1 MAGTITLAL
10 RTAQSGLLANQKAL
24 DAVANNVANVNSPGY
39 SRKIVHMEQRVVSGT
54 GAGVQISAIIR
65 RVDEGLLKSLREE
78 LSDLNRLD
86 SKDSYYARMQ
96 EMFGSPADNRSI
108 SHIINQLTSS
118 LEALAVSPDKTLEQ
132 SEVMRWAREVT
143 LELQDMSRTVQGLR
157 QQADKEIADA
167 IPVINKLITDIG
179 GFNDKIISQGTVGR
193 DVTDLKDQRDA
204 AIDSL
209 AKLIDIRY
217 FFRSDGDVVVFT
229 SAGRTLVDNV
239 PVTLTHAAASS
250 VTPTTT
256 HAESDF
262 NGIYVG
268 DTIVG
273 NDITSD
279 IRSGK
284 LKGLLDLRDDVLVG
298 LQSQLDEL
306 AGEIR
311 DSFNLIHNR
320 GVPYPGMQS
329 MTGTR
334 IFVAPATQ
342 TMTQASGTETKIM
355 LFDSSGNQSAV
366 TSLDT
371 IMQSAAYGT
380 GAQAANGPW
389 NITEVAATIQG
400 WLQANGAATASVSVA
415 ADGVFSVSLNTTS
428 LYLGF
433 RDETAA
439 ANGSTHQ
446 DASISFDA
454 NGDTVTDETVS
465 GFSNFLGLNDFFVDG
480 LADNIHESNI
490 LASTYTGS
498 AATISFRDST
508 GAIGSQAITTGQSLT
523 TIATNITNNV
533 TDVTA
538 SVIPDGDGF
547 RLRISHD
554 SGKNLVVTQASG
566 DTFLTDIGMRIADV
580 RTSSSMA
587 VRSDI
592 ISAPGNVSRGAPQ
605 WDSAK
610 GASGEY
616 FMSVGDDTII
626 KALATTFT
634 STNAFD
640 AAGGLT
646 TQTISFSEYSAA
658 IVSHNASLGDTN
670 STQMRDQM
678 ALTESLQSKSDTE
691 RGVNIDEEMANLIL
705 YEQAYAAAARLINV
719 IQSMFDA
726 LDRAV
731 GR

>member
-1 MAGTITLAL
+1 MSGTITLAL
-10 RTAQSGLLANQKAL
+10 RAAQSGLLVNQKAL

-39 SRKIVHMEQRVVSGT
+39 SRKVVNTEQRVVSGV

-65 RVDEGLLKSLREE
+65 KVDEGLLKSLREE
-78 LSDLNRLD
+78 LSDLTRLE
-86 SKDSYYARMQ
+86 SKDSYFARMQ
-96 EMFGSPADNRSI
+96 ELFGSPADNRSI
-108 SHIINQLTSS
+108 SHVLSSFTSS
-118 LEALAVSPDKTLEQ
+118 LEALAVSPDKSLEQ
-132 SEVMRWAREVT
+132 SEVVRWAREVT
-143 LELQDMSRTVQGLR
+143 IELQDMSRTIQGLR
-157 QQADKEIADA
+157 QQADKEIADN
-167 IPVINKLITDIG
+167 IPVLNKLISDIG

-193 DVTDLKDQRDA
+193 DVTDLKDQRDM
-204 AIDSL
+204 AIDKL
-209 AKLIDIRY
+209 ARLIDIRY
-217 FFRSDGDVVVFT
+217 FYRSDGDVVVFT

-239 PVTLTHAAASS
+239 PATLTHASASS

-256 HAESDF
+256 HAEGDF
-262 NGIYVG
+262 SGIYVG
-268 DTIVG
+268 TAIAG
-273 NDITSD
+273 NDITND
-279 IRSGK
+279 IRSGT
-284 LKGLLDLRDDVLVG
+284 LKGLLDLRDDVLTG

-311 DSFNLIHNR
+311 DGFNQVHNS
-320 GVPYPGMQS
+320 GVPFPGVQS

-334 IFVAPATQ
+334 KFVVPGTQ

-355 LFDSSGNQSAV
+355 LFDSSGDQSAV

-371 IMQSAAYGT
+371 IMQSALYGT
-380 GAQAANGPW
+380 GGQAANGPW

-400 WLQANGAATASVSVA
+400 WLRANGATTATATVA
-415 ADGVFSVSLNTTS
+415 ADGVFSLSLNNTS
-428 LYLGF
+428 LYVAF
-433 RDETAA
+433 RDEAAA

-446 DASISFDA
+446 DASISYDA
-454 NGDTVTDETVS
+454 NGDAVIDETVS

-480 LADNIHESNI
+480 IADNIHESNI

-508 GAIGSQAITTGQSLT
+508 GAIGSQAITVGQNLT
-523 TIATNITNNV
+523 TIATNITTNV
-533 TDVTA
+533 TNVTA
-538 SVIPDGDGF
+538 SVVPDGDGF
-547 RLRISHD
+547 RLRLSHNG
-554 SGKNLVVTQASG
+554 GKNMVVTQAAG
-566 DTFLTDIGMRIADV
+566 NTFLTDIGMQLADV
-580 RTSSSMA
+580 RTSSSLA

-616 FMSVGDDTII
+616 FMSVGDDTTI
-626 KALATTFT
+626 KALATAFT
-634 STNAFD
+634 ATNSFD

-646 TQTISFSEYSAA
+646 AQTVSFNEFGAS
-658 IVSHNASLGDTN
+658 IVSHNASLGNTN
-670 STQMRDQM
+670 STQMSDQR
-678 ALTESLQSKSDTE
+678 ALAESLQTKSDTE

-705 YEQAYAAAARLINV
+705 FEQAYSAAARLISV